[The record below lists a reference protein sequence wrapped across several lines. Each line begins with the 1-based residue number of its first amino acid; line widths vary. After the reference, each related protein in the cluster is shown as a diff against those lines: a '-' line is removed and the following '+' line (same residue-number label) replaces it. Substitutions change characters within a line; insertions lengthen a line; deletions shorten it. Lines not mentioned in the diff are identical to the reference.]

1 MISEFCERGSA
12 MLAPQPK
19 KLLIVNIL
27 DILKRYTDEEHRLS
41 QREIETLLKTE
52 YGMKAGRK
60 AVRRNLMDLM
70 EFGYEI
76 EYTETTRRVKST
88 KTGEWEES
96 TILTDFYLVHDFTD
110 GELRLLID
118 GLLFSKHIP
127 YNQCRQLVEKLEGLS
142 NRYFRARV
150 GHIRTLPDTAPE
162 NKQLFFTIET
172 LDEAISRGRQVAFH
186 YLSYGIDKKAHPRRN
201 SAGEEREYIVNPY
214 QMAAA
219 NGRYYL
225 IGNYD
230 KYDDVAH
237 YRLDRIADIRMLDA
251 PAKPARKVKWL
262 ENGFDLPQHMAEHVY
277 MFAGESASVVF
288 RLKKYLVSDVIDW
301 FGSEIEFFDE
311 AEEEVSARVRV
322 NLQAMRKWAMQYA
335 VHTKILSPQSLA
347 EQVKSDLREAAK
359 QYDL

>member
-1 MISEFCERGSA
+1 MN
-12 MLAPQPK
+12 APHPK

-27 DILKRYTDEEHRLS
+27 EILKRYTDESHRLS

-60 AVRRNLMDLM
+60 AVKRNLMDLL

-76 EYTETTRRVKST
+76 EYTETTRRVKNA
-88 KTGEWEES
+88 KTGEWEEN

-127 YNQCRQLVEKLEGLS
+127 YSQCRQLVEKLEGLS

-150 GHIRTLPDTAPE
+150 GHIRTLADTAPE
-162 NKQLFFTIET
+162 NRQLFFTIET
-172 LDEAISRGRQVAFH
+172 LDEAISCTRQVAFH
-186 YLSYGIDKKAHPRRN
+186 YLAYGTDKKLHPRRN
-201 SAGEEREYIVNPY
+201 SAGEVREYIVNPY
-214 QMAAA
+214 QMAAV

-237 YRLDRIADIRMLDA
+237 YRLDRIADIRMLDT
-251 PAKPARKVKWL
+251 PAKPARKVKGL
-262 ENGFDLPQHMAEHVY
+262 ENGLNLPQHMAEHVY
-277 MFAGESASVVF
+277 MFTGESASVTF
-288 RLKKYLVSDVIDW
+288 RLKKYLVSEVIDC
-301 FGSEIEFFDE
+301 FGSEIEFFDKTQD
-311 AEEEVSARVRV
+311 EVSARVRV

-335 VHTKILSPQSLA
+335 VHTKILSPQSLV
-347 EQVKSDLREAAK
+347 EQVKNDLHQAA
-359 QYDL
+359 QRYE

>member
-1 MISEFCERGSA
+1 MN
-12 MLAPQPK
+12 APHPK

-27 DILKRYTDEEHRLS
+27 EILKRYTDESHRLS

-60 AVRRNLMDLM
+60 AVKRNLMDLL

-76 EYTETTRRVKST
+76 EYTETTRRVKNV
-88 KTGEWEES
+88 KTGEWEEN

-127 YNQCRQLVEKLEGLS
+127 YSQCRQLVEKLEGLS

-150 GHIRTLPDTAPE
+150 GHIRTLADTSPE
-162 NKQLFFTIET
+162 NRQLFFTIET
-172 LDEAISRGRQVAFH
+172 LDEAISCGRQVAFH
-186 YLSYGIDKKAHPRRN
+186 YLAYGTDKKVHPRRN
-201 SAGEEREYIVNPY
+201 SVGEVREYIVNPY
-214 QMAAA
+214 QMAAV

-237 YRLDRIADIRMLDA
+237 YRLDRIADIRMLDT
-251 PAKPARKVKWL
+251 PAKPARKVKGL
-262 ENGFDLPQHMAEHVY
+262 KNG
-277 MFAGESASVVF
+277 
-288 RLKKYLVSDVIDW
+288 
-301 FGSEIEFFDE
+301 
-311 AEEEVSARVRV
+311 
-322 NLQAMRKWAMQYA
+322 
-335 VHTKILSPQSLA
+335 
-347 EQVKSDLREAAK
+347 
-359 QYDL
+359 

>member
-1 MISEFCERGSA
+1 MN
-12 MLAPQPK
+12 APHPK

-27 DILKRYTDEEHRLS
+27 EILKRYTDESHRLS

-60 AVRRNLMDLM
+60 AVKRNLMDLL

-76 EYTETTRRVKST
+76 EYTETTRRVKNV
-88 KTGEWEES
+88 KTGEWEEN

-127 YNQCRQLVEKLEGLS
+127 YSQCRQLVEKLEGLS

-150 GHIRTLPDTAPE
+150 GHIRTLADTSPE
-162 NKQLFFTIET
+162 NRQLFFTIET
-172 LDEAISRGRQVAFH
+172 LDEAISCGRQVAFH
-186 YLSYGIDKKAHPRRN
+186 YLAYGTDKKVHPRRN
-201 SAGEEREYIVNPY
+201 SVGEVREYIVNPY
-214 QMAAA
+214 QMAAV

-237 YRLDRIADIRMLDA
+237 YRLDRIADIRMLDT
-251 PAKPARKVKWL
+251 PAKPARKVKGL
-262 ENGFDLPQHMAEHVY
+262 ENGLNLPQHMAEHVY
-277 MFAGESASVVF
+277 MFTGESASVTF
-288 RLKKYLVSDVIDW
+288 RLKKYLVSEVIDW

-311 AEEEVSARVRV
+311 TQDEVSARVRV

-335 VHTKILSPQSLA
+335 VHTKILSPQSLV
-347 EQVKSDLREAAK
+347 EQVKNDLHQAA
-359 QYDL
+359 QRYE

>member
-1 MISEFCERGSA
+1 MN
-12 MLAPQPK
+12 APHPK

-27 DILKRYTDEEHRLS
+27 EILKRYTDESHRLS

-60 AVRRNLMDLM
+60 AVKRNLMDLL

-76 EYTETTRRVKST
+76 EYTETTRRVKNA
-88 KTGEWEES
+88 KTGEWEEN

-127 YNQCRQLVEKLEGLS
+127 YSQCRQLVKKLEGLS

-150 GHIRTLPDTAPE
+150 GHIRTLADTVPE
-162 NKQLFFTIET
+162 NRQLFFTIET
-172 LDEAISRGRQVAFH
+172 LDEAISCGRQVAFH
-186 YLSYGIDKKAHPRRN
+186 YLAYGTDKKLHPRRN
-201 SAGEEREYIVNPY
+201 SASEVREYIVNPY
-214 QMAAA
+214 QMAAV

-237 YRLDRIADIRMLDA
+237 YRLDRIADIRMLDT
-251 PAKPARKVKWL
+251 PAKPARKVKGL
-262 ENGFDLPQHMAEHVY
+262 ENGFDLPRHMAEHVY
-277 MFAGESASVVF
+277 MFTGESAPVTF
-288 RLKKYLVSDVIDW
+288 RLKKYLVSEVIDC
-301 FGSEIEFFDE
+301 FGSKIEFFDE
-311 AEEEVSARVRV
+311 TQDKVSARVRV

-335 VHTKILSPQSLA
+335 VHTKILSPQSLV
-347 EQVKSDLREAAK
+347 EQVKNDLHQAAQRYK
-359 QYDL
+359 

>member
-1 MISEFCERGSA
+1 MNA
-12 MLAPQPK
+12 LHPK

-27 DILKRYTDEEHRLS
+27 EILKRYTDESHRLS

-60 AVRRNLMDLM
+60 AVKRNLMDLL
-70 EFGYEI
+70 EFGCEI
-76 EYTETTRRVKST
+76 EYTETTRRVKNV
-88 KTGEWEES
+88 KTGEWEEN

-127 YNQCRQLVEKLEGLS
+127 YSQCRQLVKKLEGLS

-150 GHIRTLPDTAPE
+150 GHIRTLADTAPE
-162 NKQLFFTIET
+162 NRQLFFTIET
-172 LDEAISRGRQVAFH
+172 LDEAISCTRQVAFH
-186 YLSYGIDKKAHPRRN
+186 YLAYGTDKKLHPRRN
-201 SAGEEREYIVNPY
+201 SAGEVREYIVNPY
-214 QMAAA
+214 QMAAV

-237 YRLDRIADIRMLDA
+237 YRLDRIADIRMLDT
-251 PAKPARKVKWL
+251 PAKPARKVKGL
-262 ENGFDLPQHMAEHVY
+262 ENVFDLPRHMAEHVY
-277 MFAGESASVVF
+277 MFTGESAPVTF
-288 RLKKYLVSDVIDW
+288 RLQKYLVSEVIDW

-311 AEEEVSARVRV
+311 TQDEVSARVRV

-335 VHTKILSPQSLA
+335 VHTKILSPQSLV
-347 EQVKSDLREAAK
+347 EQVKNDLHQAA
-359 QYDL
+359 QRYE

>member
-1 MISEFCERGSA
+1 MN
-12 MLAPQPK
+12 APHPK

-27 DILKRYTDEEHRLS
+27 EILKRYTDESHRLS

-60 AVRRNLMDLM
+60 AVKRNLMDLL

-76 EYTETTRRVKST
+76 EYTETTRRVKNA
-88 KTGEWEES
+88 KTGEWEEN

-127 YNQCRQLVEKLEGLS
+127 YSQCRQLVKKLEGLS

-150 GHIRTLPDTAPE
+150 GHIRTLADTVPE
-162 NKQLFFTIET
+162 NRQLFFTIET
-172 LDEAISRGRQVAFH
+172 LDEAISCTRQVAFH
-186 YLSYGIDKKAHPRRN
+186 YLAYGTDKKLHPRRN
-201 SAGEEREYIVNPY
+201 SAGEVREYIVSPY
-214 QMAAA
+214 QMAAV

-237 YRLDRIADIRMLDA
+237 YRLDRIADIRMLDT
-251 PAKPARKVKWL
+251 PAKPARKVKGL
-262 ENGFDLPQHMAEHVY
+262 ENGLNLPQHMAEHVY
-277 MFAGESASVVF
+277 MFTGESASVTF
-288 RLKKYLVSDVIDW
+288 RLKKYLVSEVIDW
-301 FGSEIEFFDE
+301 FGSEIEFFDKTQD
-311 AEEEVSARVRV
+311 EVSARVRV

-335 VHTKILSPQSLA
+335 VYTKILSPQSLV
-347 EQVKSDLREAAK
+347 EQVKNDLHQAA
-359 QYDL
+359 QRYE

>member
-1 MISEFCERGSA
+1 MN
-12 MLAPQPK
+12 APHPK

-27 DILKRYTDEEHRLS
+27 EILKRYTDESHRLS

-60 AVRRNLMDLM
+60 AVKRNLMDLL

-76 EYTETTRRVKST
+76 EYTETTRRVKNA
-88 KTGEWEES
+88 KTGEWEEN

-127 YNQCRQLVEKLEGLS
+127 YSQCRQLVEKLEGLS

-150 GHIRTLPDTAPE
+150 GHIRTLADTAPE
-162 NKQLFFTIET
+162 NRQLFFTIET
-172 LDEAISRGRQVAFH
+172 LDEAISCTRQVAFH
-186 YLSYGIDKKAHPRRN
+186 YLAYGTDKKLHPRRN
-201 SAGEEREYIVNPY
+201 SAGEVREYIVNPY
-214 QMAAA
+214 QMAAV

-237 YRLDRIADIRMLDA
+237 YRLDRIADIRMLDT
-251 PAKPARKVKWL
+251 PAKPARKVKGL
-262 ENGFDLPQHMAEHVY
+262 ENGLNLPQHMAEHVY
-277 MFAGESASVVF
+277 MFTGESASVTF
-288 RLKKYLVSDVIDW
+288 RLKKYLVSEVIDW
-301 FGSEIEFFDE
+301 FGSEIEFFDKTQD
-311 AEEEVSARVRV
+311 EVSARVRV

-335 VHTKILSPQSLA
+335 VHTKILSPQSLV
-347 EQVKSDLREAAK
+347 EQVKNDLHQAA
-359 QYDL
+359 QRYE

>member
-1 MISEFCERGSA
+1 MN
-12 MLAPQPK
+12 APHPK

-27 DILKRYTDEEHRLS
+27 EILKRYTDKSHRLS

-60 AVRRNLMDLM
+60 AVKRNLMDLL

-76 EYTETTRRVKST
+76 EYTETTRRVKNA
-88 KTGEWEES
+88 KTGEREEN

-127 YNQCRQLVEKLEGLS
+127 YSQCRQLVKKLEGLS

-150 GHIRTLPDTAPE
+150 GHIRTLADTVPE
-162 NKQLFFTIET
+162 NRQLFFTIET
-172 LDEAISRGRQVAFH
+172 LDEAISCGRQVAFH
-186 YLSYGIDKKAHPRRN
+186 YLAYGTDKKVHPRRN
-201 SAGEEREYIVNPY
+201 SAGEVREYIVNPY
-214 QMAAA
+214 QMAAV

-237 YRLDRIADIRMLDA
+237 YRLDRIADIRMLDT
-251 PAKPARKVKWL
+251 PAKPARKVKGL
-262 ENGFDLPQHMAEHVY
+262 ENGFDLPRHMAEHVY
-277 MFAGESASVVF
+277 MFTGESAPVTF
-288 RLKKYLVSDVIDW
+288 RLKKYLVSEVIDW

-311 AEEEVSARVRV
+311 TQDAVSARVRV

-335 VHTKILSPQSLA
+335 VHTKILSPQSLV
-347 EQVKSDLREAAK
+347 EQVKNDLHQAA
-359 QYDL
+359 QRYE

>member
-1 MISEFCERGSA
+1 MN
-12 MLAPQPK
+12 APHPK

-27 DILKRYTDEEHRLS
+27 EILKRYTDESHRLS

-60 AVRRNLMDLM
+60 AVKRNLMDLL

-76 EYTETTRRVKST
+76 EYTETTRKVKNA
-88 KTGEWEES
+88 KTGEWEEN

-127 YNQCRQLVEKLEGLS
+127 YSQCRQLVKKLEGLS

-150 GHIRTLPDTAPE
+150 GHIRTLADTAPE
-162 NKQLFFTIET
+162 NRQLFFTIET
-172 LDEAISRGRQVAFH
+172 LDEAISCGRQVAFH
-186 YLSYGIDKKAHPRRN
+186 YLAYGTDKKVHPRRN
-201 SAGEEREYIVNPY
+201 SAGEVREYIVNPY
-214 QMAAA
+214 QMAAV

-237 YRLDRIADIRMLDA
+237 YRLDRIADIRMLDT
-251 PAKPARKVKWL
+251 PAKPARKVKGL
-262 ENGFDLPQHMAEHVY
+262 ENGFDLPRHMAEHVY
-277 MFAGESASVVF
+277 MFTGESAPVTF
-288 RLKKYLVSDVIDW
+288 RLKKYLVSEVIDW
-301 FGSEIEFFDE
+301 FGSEIEFFDKTQD
-311 AEEEVSARVRV
+311 EVSARVRV

-335 VHTKILSPQSLA
+335 VHTKILSPQSLV
-347 EQVKSDLREAAK
+347 EQVKNDLHQAA
-359 QYDL
+359 QRYE

>member
-1 MISEFCERGSA
+1 MN
-12 MLAPQPK
+12 APHPK

-27 DILKRYTDEEHRLS
+27 EILKRYTDESHRLS

-60 AVRRNLMDLM
+60 AVKRNLMDLL

-76 EYTETTRRVKST
+76 EYTETTRRVKNA
-88 KTGEWEES
+88 KTGEWEEN

-127 YNQCRQLVEKLEGLS
+127 YSQCRQLVKKLEGLS

-150 GHIRTLPDTAPE
+150 GHIRTLADTAPE
-162 NKQLFFTIET
+162 NRHLFFTIET
-172 LDEAISRGRQVAFH
+172 LDEAISCGRQVAFH
-186 YLSYGIDKKAHPRRN
+186 YLAYGTDKKVHPRRN
-201 SAGEEREYIVNPY
+201 SAGEVREYIVNPY
-214 QMAAA
+214 QMAAV

-230 KYDDVAH
+230 KCDDVAH
-237 YRLDRIADIRMLDA
+237 YRLDRIADIRMLDT
-251 PAKPARKVKWL
+251 PAKPARKVKGL
-262 ENGFDLPQHMAEHVY
+262 ENGLNLPQHIAEHVY
-277 MFAGESASVVF
+277 MFTGESAPVTF
-288 RLKKYLVSDVIDW
+288 RLKKYLVSEVIDW

-311 AEEEVSARVRV
+311 TQDEVSARVRV

-335 VHTKILSPQSLA
+335 VHTKILSPQSLV
-347 EQVKSDLREAAK
+347 EQVKNDLHQAA
-359 QYDL
+359 QRYE

>member
-1 MISEFCERGSA
+1 MN
-12 MLAPQPK
+12 APHPK

-27 DILKRYTDEEHRLS
+27 EILKRYTDESHRLS

-60 AVRRNLMDLM
+60 AVKRNLMDLL

-76 EYTETTRRVKST
+76 EYTETTRRVKNV
-88 KTGEWEES
+88 KTGEWEENM
-96 TILTDFYLVHDFTD
+96 ILTDFYLVHDFTD

-127 YNQCRQLVEKLEGLS
+127 YSQCRQLVEKLEGLS

-150 GHIRTLPDTAPE
+150 GHIRTLADTAPE
-162 NKQLFFTIET
+162 NRQLFFTIET
-172 LDEAISRGRQVAFH
+172 LDEAISCGRQVAFH
-186 YLSYGIDKKAHPRRN
+186 YLAYGTDKKVHPRRN
-201 SAGEEREYIVNPY
+201 SVGEVREYIVNPY
-214 QMAAA
+214 QMAAV

-237 YRLDRIADIRMLDA
+237 YRLDRIADIRMLDT
-251 PAKPARKVKWL
+251 PAKPARKVKGL
-262 ENGFDLPQHMAEHVY
+262 ENGLNLPQHMAEHVY
-277 MFAGESASVVF
+277 MFTGESASVTF
-288 RLKKYLVSDVIDW
+288 RLKKYLVSEVIDW

-311 AEEEVSARVRV
+311 TQDEVSARVRV

-335 VHTKILSPQSLA
+335 VHTKILSPQSLV
-347 EQVKSDLREAAK
+347 EQVKNDLHQAA
-359 QYDL
+359 QRYE